1 MDEVKAQLLVN
12 KVANR
17 IPVIR
22 VKTLGQNTLTEVKTE
37 ALHDKLAKRLP
48 AFKI

>member
-1 MDEVKAQLLVN
+1 MDEVKAELLLE

-17 IPVIR
+17 IS
-22 VKTLGQNTLTEVKTE
+22 VKTLGQNTLPEVKTE
-37 ALHDKLAKRLP
+37 ALDDKLAKRLP

>member
-1 MDEVKAQLLVN
+1 MKAELLVN
-12 KVANR
+12 KVAKR

-22 VKTLGQNTLTEVKTE
+22 VKTLAQNTLTEVKTE
-37 ALHDKLAKRLP
+37 ALDDKLGKRLP

>member
-1 MDEVKAQLLVN
+1 MDEVKAELLVN

-17 IPVIR
+17 IR
-22 VKTLGQNTLTEVKTE
+22 VKTLAQNTLPDVKTE
-37 ALHDKLAKRLP
+37 ALDDKLAKRLP

>member
-1 MDEVKAQLLVN
+1 MDEVKAELLVN

-17 IPVIR
+17 IR
-22 VKTLGQNTLTEVKTE
+22 VKTLAQNALPQVKTE
-37 ALHDKLAKRLP
+37 ALDDKLAKRLP

>member
-1 MDEVKAQLLVN
+1 MKTELLVN

-22 VKTLGQNTLTEVKTE
+22 VKTLGQNTLPEVKTE
-37 ALHDKLAKRLP
+37 ALDDKLAKRLP

>member
-1 MDEVKAQLLVN
+1 MDEVKAELLVN
-12 KVANR
+12 KVAKR

-22 VKTLGQNTLTEVKTE
+22 VKTLAQNTLTEVKTE
-37 ALHDKLAKRLP
+37 ALDDKLAKRLP